1 MMGSG
6 KGREGRVMEYRL
18 GQMGQ
23 DTKGTGRITR
33 RQGEGSSSM
42 WTMIIMMENGS
53 RTRPMG
59 TGCLCTLM
67 GPGTRGIGRMI
78 IRMGMENNNGLTP
91 TLMWGNTKKARSTVR
106 ELISGQMR
114 ATIRVTG

>member
-1 MMGSG
+1 
-6 KGREGRVMEYRL
+6 
-18 GQMGQ
+18 
-23 DTKGTGRITR
+23 
-33 RQGEGSSSM
+33 
-42 WTMIIMMENGS
+42 
-53 RTRPMG
+53 
-59 TGCLCTLM
+59 M